1 VFDDTAKNYEEFKYQ
16 VTLWSVEKVM
26 WDDYKLGYE
35 ELPEQ
40 EEIKFVEEVSDL
52 FERDIKLLY
61 NSYKKK

>member
-1 VFDDTAKNYEEFKYQ
+1 
-16 VTLWSVEKVM
+16 M

-40 EEIKFVEEVSDL
+40 EEIEFVEEVSDL